1 MNAEEKRKL
10 VEELVA
16 LSVGDPVRKHPVRKH
31 PPGAADLFNEID
43 EKIRQRMREK
53 QINVRLKHFSPE
65 QIVAL
70 LDFYATEMGKSILTS
85 QGRISDEIASA
96 MQLITHEV
104 IEETQD
110 KRREEAFAR
119 VPEKQEPKVKL
130 NRIDNPKPGWV
141 LATCTQVQGSNKN
154 PEAIPNCSFC
164 NEKPPNLGE
173 VVAGPNL
180 FICRKCVKQACEAL
194 KDSGYPVG

>member
-1 MNAEEKRKL
+1 MNADEKRKL

-16 LSVGDPVRKHPVRKH
+16 LTAGDPVRKH
-31 PPGAADLFNEID
+31 PPGAAGLKEID
-43 EKIRQRMREK
+43 EKIRQRMREQ
-53 QINVRLKHFSPE
+53 QINIRLKHFSPE

-70 LDFYATEMGKSILTS
+70 LDFYATKMGKSILSS

-96 MQLITHEV
+96 MQLVVHEV

-110 KRREEAFAR
+110 KSREGAIVRE
-119 VPEKQEPKVKL
+119 PEKREPDVKP
-130 NRIDNPKPGWV
+130 NSIDNPKAGWV
-141 LATCTQVQGSNKN
+141 LATGSQMQGTNKD

-164 NEKPPNLGE
+164 NEQPPNRGE
-173 VVAGPNL
+173 VVAGPSL

-194 KDSGYPVG
+194 RDSGYPIS